1 MDWQAIIKTVAPWAG
16 AALGGPL
23 GGLAIGALAD
33 ALGLSE
39 KTESALKSALG
50 GAGAT
55 PEQLL
60 AVKSA
65 DQAFALQMQAL
76 GFANAEKLAALA
88 TDNTAG
94 ARAMQA
100 TTRSNI
106 PAALA
111 VLITVGFFGILIGMM
126 AGRLSVT
133 DNQALLILLGGLSA
147 AWGAVVNFYY
157 GSSADSHRK
166 TEMLNR

>member
-1 MDWQAIIKTVAPWAG
+1 MDWQALIKTVAPWAG

-23 GGLAIGALAD
+23 GGLAIGAVAD
-33 ALGLSE
+33 ALGLSD
-39 KTESALKSALG
+39 KTESALKTALG
-50 GAGAT
+50 GAT

-60 AVKSA
+60 AVKTA
-65 DQAFALQMQAL
+65 DQAFALQMQQL

-94 ARAMQA
+94 ARAMQTA
-100 TTRSNI
+100 TRSNI

-126 AGRLSVT
+126 AGRLSAT